1 MKEPINVKELQD
13 QFNDPEGFSYEGF
26 LSYNKYRTSPVA
38 SFRYAGASRIKGIL
52 NVEHLNCCAIAIER
66 SSGTSFN
73 LVPGVTARE
82 LIDKCLK
89 KNMIPKFIKPG
100 QAFSFSDSAAE
111 PGAPIEIKFY
121 FYSEWRVVPYKT
133 REQIEAQKQEEDS
146 IRYNIEQT
154 INAFKLFYTL
164 DEVEITGEL
173 MESIIKNQPTYIK
186 LELVNER
193 THVKGMFTLAE
204 ALTSEE

>member
-1 MKEPINVKELQD
+1 
-13 QFNDPEGFSYEGF
+13 
-26 LSYNKYRTSPVA
+26 
-38 SFRYAGASRIKGIL
+38 
-52 NVEHLNCCAIAIER
+52 
-66 SSGTSFN
+66 
-73 LVPGVTARE
+73 
-82 LIDKCLK
+82 
-89 KNMIPKFIKPG
+89 MIPKFIKPG